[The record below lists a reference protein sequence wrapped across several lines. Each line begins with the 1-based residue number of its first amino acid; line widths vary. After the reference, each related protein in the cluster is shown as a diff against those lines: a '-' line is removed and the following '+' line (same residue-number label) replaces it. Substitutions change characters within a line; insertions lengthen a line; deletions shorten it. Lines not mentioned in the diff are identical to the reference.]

1 MIHIK
6 EKSNFSSA
14 LRELLIELGTYTEL
28 KIQDRIR
35 RNAQRVASI
44 INMQY
49 TEILGEMIF
58 IDSYHKVFTGK
69 GEAEL
74 DFEGQVRFQK
84 GSTTDKKEEP
94 ADFSKDLNE
103 KL

>member
-14 LRELLIELGTYTEL
+14 LQELLIELGTYTEL

-35 RNAQRVASI
+35 RNAQRVAAI

-49 TEILGEMIF
+49 IEILGEMIF
-58 IDSYHKVFTGK
+58 IDSY
-69 GEAEL
+69 
-74 DFEGQVRFQK
+74 
-84 GSTTDKKEEP
+84 P
-94 ADFSKDLNE
+94 
-103 KL
+103 